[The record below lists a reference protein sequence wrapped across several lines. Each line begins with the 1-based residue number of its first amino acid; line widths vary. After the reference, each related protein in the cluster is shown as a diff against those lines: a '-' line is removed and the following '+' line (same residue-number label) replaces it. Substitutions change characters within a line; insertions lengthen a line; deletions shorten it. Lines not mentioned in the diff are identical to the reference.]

1 MKGRTV
7 LGTIALCA
15 ALSLSGCAM
24 QSDEVFDADQ
34 RLANKEFQIEPVSY
48 GVGCFVGAVAGGAL
62 GFLSGS
68 KEAMAVGAV
77 GGCLLGGLTNKVLDD
92 IRKNYYT
99 KEGQLDALIARL
111 ELNYEKAHRLYVAAK
126 QVYKEDHA
134 KLTKLNKQ
142 IKKNRASISEMRL
155 SLTRYEG
162 NIAVLDEQLFVQK
175 IELKSA
181 NKARLSFLGKEDID
195 ESLLKDEKFLKENFT
210 KEEIAALKNYDQ
222 QIAVLQTQ
230 LDDMKSIINSYT
242 TDRNVLNLALS
253 KAEPNCYVK
262 FPELKDRNLLQLLV
276 GPPKEPIRMNTPEC
290 KLHHGKSQSA

>member
-15 ALSLSGCAM
+15 MLGLTGCAM
-24 QSDEVFDADQ
+24 QSEEVFDADQ
-34 RLANKEFQIEPVSY
+34 RLANKDFQIEPASY

-68 KEAMAVGAV
+68 EEVMAFGAL

-111 ELNYEKAHRLYVAAK
+111 EINYEKAHRLYVAAK

-134 KLTKLNKQ
+134 KFTKLNKQ
-142 IKKNRASISEMRL
+142 IKKNKASITEMRL

-162 NIAVLDEQLFVQK
+162 NIAVLKPQLSSHK
-175 IELKSA
+175 IELMSA
-181 NKARLSFLGKEDID
+181 NKARLTFLGKEDID

-210 KEEIAALKNYDQ
+210 KEEVATLKQYNQ

-230 LDDMKSIINSYT
+230 LDDMQSLLNSYT
-242 TDRNVLNLALS
+242 TDRNVLNVALA
-253 KAEPNCYVK
+253 KAEPDCYVNIEEAK
-262 FPELKDRNLLQLLV
+262 KRNMFLRIL
-276 GPPKEPIRMNTPEC
+276 GTPKEPLRLNTPEC